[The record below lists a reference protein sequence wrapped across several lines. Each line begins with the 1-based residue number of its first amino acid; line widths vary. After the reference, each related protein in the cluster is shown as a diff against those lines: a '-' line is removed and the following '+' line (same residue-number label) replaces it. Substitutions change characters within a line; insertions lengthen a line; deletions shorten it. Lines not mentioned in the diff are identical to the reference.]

1 MSLESTINTLIEEM
15 RLQRQATERMAAAF
29 ETYGAPV
36 AAVRSEAE
44 APAVEPVAEPAPA
57 APEAKR
63 AEPTPP
69 APVPEPM
76 PKEAPAPAEEAE
88 QAPFEGDYLKALV
101 ALKDEVRARGVSL
114 QRIAAAYQD
123 VASRYGVKRPS
134 DVPEEKRGEAFA
146 AIRAALEEAA

>member
-44 APAVEPVAEPAPA
+44 APAVEPAAEPASD
-57 APEAKR
+57 APDATR

-69 APVPEPM
+69 APVPEPE
-76 PKEAPAPAEEAE
+76 KSPAPAEEAE
-88 QAPFEGDYLKALV
+88 PAPFEGDYLKALV
-101 ALKDEVRARGVSL
+101 ALKDEARARGVSL

>member
-36 AAVRSEAE
+36 AAVRSETE
-44 APAVEPVAEPAPA
+44 APAVEPVAEPASA

-69 APVPEPM
+69 APVPEPE
-76 PKEAPAPAEEAE
+76 KSPASAEGAE
-88 QAPFEGDYLKALV
+88 QAPYEGDYKA
-101 ALKDEVRARGVSL
+101 ALSRLNQEAHARGVTRMTIMQVFQS
-114 QRIAAAYQD
+114 
-123 VASRYGVKRPS
+123 VAERYGVQKPS
-134 DVPEEKRGEAFA
+134 DVPEEKRAEAYTA
-146 AIRAALEEAA
+146 VRKALEGAA